1 MAAIGITRSRKIED
15 YRQAVLHVGGDVR
28 IVDPAMSIAEALNGV
43 GGVLLTGGEDI
54 DPARYA
60 EARHPSV
67 TEVDPQRDEF
77 EIALLLEAL
86 ARRLPILAICRGVQ
100 VLNVAY
106 GGTLVQDIPSQV
118 SGSLEHHLAVPPHQ
132 AFDLAHEVW
141 IDKETLLSRLMNERL
156 SGADTCEVNSRHHQ
170 AVKQVAANFQVS
182 ATAPDGIVEAIED
195 PSAPFCLGVQWHPEN
210 FWRTGE
216 FRPLFE
222 GFVEAADKT

>member
-1 MAAIGITRSRKIED
+1 MAAIGIARSRKIED
-15 YRQAVLHVGGDVR
+15 YRQAVLRVGGDVR

-106 GGTLVQDIPSQV
+106 GGRLGQDIPSPV
-118 SGSLEHHLAVPPHQ
+118 SG
-132 AFDLAHEVW
+132 
-141 IDKETLLSRLMNERL
+141 
-156 SGADTCEVNSRHHQ
+156 
-170 AVKQVAANFQVS
+170 
-182 ATAPDGIVEAIED
+182 
-195 PSAPFCLGVQWHPEN
+195 
-210 FWRTGE
+210 
-216 FRPLFE
+216 
-222 GFVEAADKT
+222 